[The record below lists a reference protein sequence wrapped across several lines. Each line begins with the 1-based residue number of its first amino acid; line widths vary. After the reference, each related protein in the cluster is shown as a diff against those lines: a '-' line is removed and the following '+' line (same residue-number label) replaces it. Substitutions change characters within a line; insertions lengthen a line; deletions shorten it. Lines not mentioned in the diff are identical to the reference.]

1 MIQAM
6 TRRRNEVVREV
17 GHGKYVARDATWA
30 RPEVA
35 RAFDRALKQEL
46 AENQRKRE
54 ELQRERDAAA

>member
-1 MIQAM
+1 MIHAM

-17 GHGKYVARDATWA
+17 GQGKFIARDATWA

-54 ELQRERDAAA
+54 ELRRERDAAA

>member
-1 MIQAM
+1 MIHVM
-6 TRRRNEVVREV
+6 TRRRTEVVRKV
-17 GHGKYVARDATWA
+17 GQGKYIARDATWA

-54 ELQRERDAAA
+54 ELRRERDAAA

>member
-1 MIQAM
+1 MIHTMA
-6 TRRRNEVVREV
+6 RRRNEVVREV
-17 GHGKYVARDATWA
+17 GQGKFIARDATWA

-54 ELQRERDAAA
+54 ELRRERDAAA